1 MSSLRYSIR
10 TPVHQRRLFSLGGIL
25 KLLLLVAVVGVAG
38 WLIFQQTVHN
48 KLRGAIQTKILQQ
61 ISPLGMGIEIGDAHF
76 TEGKGLSL
84 DDIDLHLAAGQHSS
98 PATRSNLQVAKLQI
112 HSRSSLTD
120 LATGALKPDAIEV
133 HRANLQMIRGLDG
146 QFDFTPIIA
155 QLSQLSP
162 GQTTFAP
169 VLLRD
174 SEIEIVSLDQSLP
187 TISLSGIN
195 FNVSPVQHQGQSLLH
210 VEGEFGTDAVSQIRI
225 SLFFNQQT
233 KTWNTQLSCHGA
245 TISRDIVQ
253 SLPSNIASQF
263 AQIQNL
269 NGRLSF
275 NATAS
280 GNDQLDQLPTFELN
294 GRLDNFSIDAPRLPV
309 AVAGLSTSF
318 LVNNDGI
325 VVQNMQAKIDQQTA
339 FNLSYTQVG
348 LYPRKAWRCVGKV
361 NQFVLNYRD
370 RLAAWLPPAGHK
382 FMDEF
387 APDGTGDISFDLS
400 HDGNHLSR
408 TIAGKLTDMSFAFFK
423 MPYRVDHCTGQFK
436 LIDTHLDFS
445 IHSTIHQHPA
455 SLTGVADN
463 IGIGSPTFRVNLDV
477 PGEVPIDE
485 KLLIACDAQPTL
497 SRIVRS
503 FNPSG
508 FVSGRSII
516 ERHVPDGQ
524 VDKWFDIRIHECKVR
539 HSKFAYP
546 IDNVNGQVLV
556 NNSHYQFKN
565 LSGTNNNATV
575 SCQGTWEPTNGLDL
589 AFQSRKVPL
598 DAQLRQ
604 ALQPE
609 IQEIWDGFRPR
620 GSIEKLAVFMRL
632 PIGAPELDLQIEATF
647 PESEAAAANYIS
659 IFPIWFPYQI
669 NHLTGKLIVGQGRI
683 NLIDASG
690 RHHKTRFACQGQGRY
705 TNTDWSL
712 RLKNLLVTAL
722 PVDADLLAAVPQ
734 SLVTPLAQLRFEG
747 LANVNGEITLAGAK
761 IHNEFTPTPDRQ
773 RPSAYPVQFANQA
786 APNSRVQQSSHS
798 APAYNPPE
806 SSMAWDVRINT
817 NQANMLIGL
826 PLKNVFG
833 GVRLTGIYDGKNID
847 CDGHLD
853 FDSMTVYDHQITQ
866 VTGPFRI
873 DNQRVT
879 AGAFVEKFSPN
890 NGAIKSLQSIDTVQ
904 GESLSGILHKGV
916 VRLDAQMNTF
926 GKNEFLVQTTMAD
939 GCIATVC
946 QEIAPELK
954 NVTGHSF
961 AAFKMTGDH
970 SGTHSHRGSGN
981 IQLRDAKIYELPIFI
996 SMLKILNVRQLTRT
1010 AFDSSNIDFKIL
1022 GERVIFERMEFIG
1035 DAISLLG
1042 DGEMNL
1048 DWDIDLNFY
1057 TVIGRNRLNIPL
1069 ISQLYRAGSQRTLA
1083 IKVDGKL
1090 DNPRTHSS
1098 VLPEFNENL
1107 KQLFNPDNAIAN
1119 RFTNPIYPPSTK
1131 SRPSKV
1137 GQNYFQ
1143 QADQLPVRFGNAL
1156 QR

>member
-1 MSSLRYSIR
+1 MYK
-10 TPVHQRRLFSLGGIL
+10 RRLFSLGGVL
-25 KLLLLVAVVGVAG
+25 KLLLFLAVLAVAG
-38 WLIFQQTVHN
+38 WLIFQQTVHK
-48 KLRGAIQTKILQQ
+48 KLRGAIQEKVLQQ

-76 TEGKGLSL
+76 TEGKGLAL
-84 DDIDLHLAAGQHSS
+84 EDVDLQLAANQFGSH
-98 PATRSNLQVAKLQI
+98 ATRSNLQIAKLQI

-133 HRANLQMIRGLDG
+133 HRANFQMIRGLDG
-146 QFDFTPIIA
+146 RFDFTPLIA

-162 GQTTFAP
+162 GQTSFAP

-174 SEIEIVSLDQSLP
+174 SEIDIVSLDQSIP
-187 TISLSGIN
+187 TVTLSGIN
-195 FNVSPVQHQGQSLLH
+195 FTVSPVQHQGQSLLH
-210 VEGEFGTDAVSQIRI
+210 VQGEFGTEAVSQIQI

-233 KTWNTQLSCHGA
+233 KTWNTQLSCNGA
-245 TISRDIVQ
+245 TISRKIVN
-253 SLPSNIASQF
+253 SLPPSIASQF

-275 NATAS
+275 SATAS
-280 GNDQLDQLPTFELN
+280 GNDQFDQLPIFELN
-294 GRLDNFSIDAPRLPV
+294 GRLDNFSIDDPRLPV
-309 AVAGLSTSF
+309 AIAGLSTSF

-325 VVQNMQAKIDQQTA
+325 DIQNMQAKIDQQTT
-339 FNLSYTQVG
+339 FNLSYTQFG
-348 LYPRKAWRCVGKV
+348 LYPRKAYRCVGKV
-361 NQFVLNYRD
+361 NQFVLNDRD

-382 FMDEF
+382 FMNEF
-387 APDGTGDISFDLS
+387 APNGTGDISFDLS
-400 HDGNHLSR
+400 HNGNRLSR
-408 TIAGKLTDMSFAFFK
+408 TIDGKLTDMSFAFFK

-436 LIDTHLDFS
+436 LADSHLDFS

-455 SLTGVADN
+455 SLTGFADN
-463 IGIGSPTFRVNLDV
+463 IGIGSPTFRANLDV
-477 PGEVPIDE
+477 PGNVPIDE
-485 KLLIACDAQPTL
+485 KLLVACDANPTL
-497 SRIVRS
+497 SKIVRS

-508 FVSGRSII
+508 FVSGQSVL
-516 ERHVPDGQ
+516 ERNAPDGLI
-524 VDKWFDIRIHECKVR
+524 DKWFDIRFHKCEVR
-539 HSKFAYP
+539 HNKFAYP
-546 IDNVNGQVLV
+546 IHNVNGQVLV
-556 NNSHYQFKN
+556 DNSNYQFQN
-565 LSGTNNNATV
+565 LTGNSNNATV
-575 SCQGTWEPTNGLDL
+575 RCQGKWEPVNGLDL
-589 AFQSRKVPL
+589 AFQCRRVPL

-632 PIGAPELDLQIEATF
+632 PIGAPEVDLQIEATF
-647 PESEAAAANYIS
+647 PESEAAAANYVS

-722 PVDADLLAAVPQ
+722 PVDADLLAAVPE

-747 LANVNGEITLAGAK
+747 LANVNGEVTLAGAK
-761 IHNEFTPTPDRQ
+761 IHNDFTPTPDRQ
-773 RPSAYPVQFANQA
+773 RPSAYPVQFANRA
-786 APNSRVQQSSHS
+786 SPNSRVQQSSHS
-798 APAYNPPE
+798 TPAYNPPE

-853 FDSMTVYDHQITQ
+853 FDSMTIYDHQVTQ

-879 AGAFVEKFSPN
+879 AGTFVEKNSQN
-890 NGAIKSLQSIDTVQ
+890 NGAIKSLQSIDAVPA
-904 GESLSGILHKGV
+904 ESLSGILHKGV
-916 VRLDAQMNTF
+916 VRLDAQMNTY
-926 GKNEFLVQTTMAD
+926 GKNEFFVQTTMAD
-939 GCIATVC
+939 ACIATVC
-946 QEIAPELK
+946 QEIAPELE

-961 AAFKMTGDH
+961 VAFKMTGDY
-970 SGTHSHRGSGN
+970 SGTHSHRGTGS
-981 IQLRDAKIYELPIFI
+981 IQLRDAKIYELPAFI
-996 SMLKILNVRQLTRT
+996 SLLKLLNIRQLTRT
-1010 AFDSSNIDFKIL
+1010 AFDSSNIEFKVL
-1022 GERVIFERMEFIG
+1022 GERIIFERMEFIG

-1042 DGEMNL
+1042 EGEMNL

-1090 DNPRTHSS
+1090 DNPRTHST

-1107 KQLFNPDNAIAN
+1107 KQLFNPDSSVGN
-1119 RFTNPIYPPSTK
+1119 RFTSPIIQPSAKSHPST
-1131 SRPSKV
+1131 V

-1143 QADQLPVRFGNAL
+1143 QADQQPVRFGNTL